1 MSISQ
6 RIAYIQEQEGLSA
19 TAFADAIGVQRS
31 GLSHIYSDRN
41 KPSIDFIQKLIK
53 AFPTYR
59 VEWLLNGQEPVLKQ
73 SSMIK
78 SRVKPKVTQP
88 EQPKTIF
95 DMLESEPSATYGEK
109 PHAKLPLTEENIGKE
124 HQNVPSTPSVTRQL
138 QKIIMVYSDDTFKV
152 ILPQ

>member
-1 MSISQ
+1 MSISH

-59 VEWLLNGQEPVLKQ
+59 VEWLLNGHEPILKQ
-73 SSMIK
+73 MNTSPNAEPLSSGK
-78 SRVKPKVTQP
+78 P
-88 EQPKTIF
+88 EQPKTLF
-95 DMLESEPSATYGEK
+95 DMVESEPPATYGDK
-109 PHAKLPLTEENIGKE
+109 PRPKLEPKIENNEEISQKAPNK
-124 HQNVPSTPSVTRQL
+124 PSSARQL

-152 ILPQ
+152 IVPQ